1 MKHYTVEYKMIRSE
15 LPRTIAVIASTK
27 YDAWRKATYED
38 IPTKEGG
45 APYSAWVSAVT
56 YQNGNYRHFNDT
68 LEGKPY

>member
-27 YDAWRKATYED
+27 YDAWRKASYED

-56 YQNGNYRHFNDT
+56 YQNGNCRHFNDT